1 MFETILTMATTTVV
15 FLIGINVGYKFRS
28 NEKPVCLPK
37 MKEIKKMIPIT
48 KEYQKEQHNQEE
60 IERLNIIM
68 RNLENY
74 DGTSNGQMEVK

>member
-1 MFETILTMATTTVV
+1 MFAE
-15 FLIGINVGYKFRS
+15 
-28 NEKPVCLPK
+28 NERN
-37 MKEIKKMIPIT
+37 KKMIPIT